1 MRYAPSL
8 SILIWVVIALS
19 VLALSGCTGL
29 LRESL
34 RRESLRRESLPSAC
48 QTQCSKVSRVCTLP
62 KRRLTE
68 NDIATHANCVRTQAD
83 RCRVKHAACV
93 EAL

>member
-1 MRYAPSL
+1 MRLRLPLLIPIWAAIIL
-8 SILIWVVIALS
+8 SAFGS
-19 VLALSGCTGL
+19 TACTGL
-29 LRESL
+29 RQESV
-34 RRESLRRESLPSAC
+34 PSAC
-48 QTQCSKVSRVCTLP
+48 QTKCNEVSRVCTLP

-83 RCRVKHAACV
+83 RCRVKHSACV

>member
-29 LRESL
+29 RL
-34 RRESLRRESLPSAC
+34 ESLPSAC
-48 QTQCSKVSRVCTLP
+48 QTQCSKVSRVCALP

-83 RCRVKHAACV
+83 RCRVKHAVCV